1 MQNRPNPVQLGAKNL
16 LKASSRAPARAPANG
31 LEGSVQPFK
40 RPQTTTVWG
49 RFFWGTANN
58 GPFFLFNRYISP
70 KTTKLFTFL
79 TVQLSMLA

>member
-16 LKASSRAPARAPANG
+16 LKAFSRAPANR

-40 RPQTTTVWG
+40 RPQTATVWG
-49 RFFWGTANN
+49 RFFLGTAKN
-58 GPFFLFNRYISP
+58 GPFFRFNRYISP
-70 KTTKLFTFL
+70 KTTNLFTFL

>member
-16 LKASSRAPARAPANG
+16 LKASSRAPANR

-40 RPQTTTVWG
+40 RPQTATVWG

-58 GPFFLFNRYISP
+58 GPFFRFNRYISP

>member
-40 RPQTTTVWG
+40 RPQTATVWG
-49 RFFWGTANN
+49 RFFWGQPTT
-58 GPFFLFNRYISP
+58 GHFFGLIGIFLP
-70 KTTKLFTFL
+70 KPPNY
-79 TVQLSMLA
+79 SRS